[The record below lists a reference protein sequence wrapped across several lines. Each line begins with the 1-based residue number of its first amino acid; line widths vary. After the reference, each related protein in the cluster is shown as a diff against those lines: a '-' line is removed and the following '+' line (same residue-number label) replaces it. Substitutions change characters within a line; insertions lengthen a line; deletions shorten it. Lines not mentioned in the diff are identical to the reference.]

1 MSVQL
6 LTYMLQTNYTEDQ
19 YTAILDERAF
29 EIMRE
34 TFNMLDQHND
44 LIVRRSELLK
54 ELRVGLPQQTNA
66 MAKTIHDR
74 DVFYIGILGQHIKFK
89 QVLRFIEDEMA
100 EGMRLDP
107 KGLEYVTW
115 GEVESYFRLL
125 RKARLSDSRNLC

>member
-1 MSVQL
+1 
-6 LTYMLQTNYTEDQ
+6 MLQTNYTEDQ
-19 YTAILDERAF
+19 YTTILDERAF

-34 TFNMLDQHND
+34 TFNLLDQHSD
-44 LIVRRSELLK
+44 LIVRRTELLK
-54 ELRVGLPQQTNA
+54 ELRVGAFEKTNA

-100 EGMRLDP
+100 ESIRLDP

-115 GEVESYFRLL
+115 GEIESYFRLL
-125 RKARLSDSRNLC
+125 RKARLADSRNSC

>member
-1 MSVQL
+1 
-6 LTYMLQTNYTEDQ
+6 MLQTNYTEDQ

-54 ELRVGLPQQTNA
+54 ELRVSLPQQTNA

-74 DVFYIGILGQHIKFK
+74 DVFYVGILGQHIKFK